1 MILRLYRAYK
11 TGKTIYTKLLKPF
24 YEELKKDAD
33 KFETAEKRKRNRKKV
48 QKRKKTNQIKKT
60 TTNINSNQS

>member
-1 MILRLYRAYK
+1 MILKLYRAYK

-33 KFETAEKRKRNRKKV
+33 EYERQQNLKKKKNNRRNVKYKKPKRRNSG
-48 QKRKKTNQIKKT
+48 QTN
-60 TTNINSNQS
+60 S

>member
-33 KFETAEKRKRNRKKV
+33 EYEAAKKRKRNRKKV
-48 QKRKKTNQIKKT
+48 QKKKKANTVKKDIPTDIK
-60 TTNINSNQS
+60 QS